1 MPSTTNYDFGDVLL
15 VPFPFSNQAAV
26 KKRPAVVVS
35 SSAYN
40 QTRPDLI
47 ILALTSQPP
56 GPSVFG
62 GTSLSH
68 WKGAGLL
75 KPSVFKPIL
84 ATIEK
89 GLVIQ
94 KMGRLHASDQ
104 KTLQQILKTIITFN

>member
-1 MPSTTNYDFGDVLL
+1 MPSTTSFDFGDVLL
-15 VPFPFSNQAAV
+15 VPFPFSNQTAV

-40 QTRPDLI
+40 RSRPVLI
-47 ILALTSQPP
+47 ILALTSQPAT
-56 GPSVFG
+56 SSAFG
-62 GTSLSH
+62 GTSLSN
-68 WKGAGLL
+68 WKAAGLL

-89 GLVIQ
+89 SLVIQ

-104 KTLQQILKTIITFN
+104 KTLQQVLKTIIQI

>member
-1 MPSTTNYDFGDVLL
+1 MTSFDFGDVLL
-15 VPFPFSNQAAV
+15 VPFPFSNQTAV

-35 SSAYN
+35 SSTYN
-40 QTRPDLI
+40 NSRPDLI
-47 ILALTSQPP
+47 ILALTSQPAVA
-56 GPSVFG
+56 SQFG

-89 GLVIQ
+89 SLVIQ

-104 KTLQQILKTIITFN
+104 KTLQQILKAMIQV

>member
-1 MPSTTNYDFGDVLL
+1 
-15 VPFPFSNQAAV
+15 V

-40 QTRPDLI
+40 RSRPDLI
-47 ILALTSQPP
+47 ILALTSQP
-56 GPSVFG
+56 GTTYAFG
-62 GTSLSH
+62 GTSLSN

-89 GLVIQ
+89 SLVIQ

-104 KTLQQILKTIITFN
+104 KTLQQVLKTIIQV

>member
-1 MPSTTNYDFGDVLL
+1 MPSTTSFDFGDVLL
-15 VPFPFSNQAAV
+15 VPFPFSNQTAV

-35 SSAYN
+35 SSTYN
-40 QTRPDLI
+40 RSRPDLI
-47 ILALTSQPP
+47 ILALTSQPAAS
-56 GPSVFG
+56 SVFG

-89 GLVIQ
+89 SLIIQ
-94 KMGRLHASDQ
+94 KMGRLHASC
-104 KTLQQILKTIITFN
+104 KRRSKSVTVGGPKV

>member
-1 MPSTTNYDFGDVLL
+1 MPSTTSFDFGDVLL
-15 VPFPFSNQAAV
+15 VPFPFSNQTTV

-35 SSAYN
+35 SRAYN
-40 QTRPDLI
+40 ISRPDLI
-47 ILALTSQPP
+47 ILALTSQPAA
-56 GPSVFG
+56 SNLFG
-62 GTSLSH
+62 GTSLSN

-89 GLVIQ
+89 SLVIQ

-104 KTLQQILKTIITFN
+104 KTLQRVLKTILPI